1 MPGRPITDQSM
12 YGVEVGHGQFANSYA
27 CLPERCYARLAPTAV
42 RRPRLVQ
49 FNYLLAEELGL
60 DVQEWAGETGVA
72 VLAGNCLPAWA
83 QPLAMAYAGHQF
95 GHFSPQLGDGRA
107 ILLGE
112 IIDRHGQRRDLQLKG
127 AGRTPFS
134 RGGDG
139 RAALG
144 PMLREYIISEAMQ
157 ALGIPTTRA
166 LAVVTT
172 GEPVFRGTM
181 LPGAGLARLRAR
193 HPAVGTLGHFAR
205 RGGPEAVRTLGDYAI
220 ARHYPAVQESPRP
233 YLAFLEAV
241 CEAQATL
248 MARWMQ
254 VGFIHGVMNTDNMT
268 ISGETIDYG
277 PCAFLDTYDPAT
289 VLHSIDHHGRYAYGN
304 QPRITQWN
312 LARLAEALLP
322 LLDDQRDKALRLATD
337 TITQFPARFERS
349 WREGMRRKLGLLREE
364 SDDVSLMHD
373 LLTLMQE

>member
-1 MPGRPITDQSM
+1 MTNQSTCD
-12 YGVEVGHGQFANSYA
+12 VAVRQGQFANSYA

-42 RRPRLVQ
+42 CRPRLVQ
-49 FNYLLAEELGL
+49 FNYPLAEELGL
-60 DVQEWAGETGVA
+60 DAQEWTGETGVA
-72 VLAGNCLPAWA
+72 VLAGNGLPAWA

-172 GEPVFRGTM
+172 GEPVFRETM
-181 LPGAGLARLRAR
+181 LPGAVLARVAASHLR
-193 HPAVGTLGHFAR
+193 VGTFEYFAA
-205 RGGPEAVRTLGDYAI
+205 RGDLDAVRTLADYAI
-220 ARHYPAVQESPRP
+220 AA
-233 YLAFLEAV
+233 
-241 CEAQATL
+241 
-248 MARWMQ
+248 
-254 VGFIHGVMNTDNMT
+254 
-268 ISGETIDYG
+268 
-277 PCAFLDTYDPAT
+277 
-289 VLHSIDHHGRYAYGN
+289 
-304 QPRITQWN
+304 
-312 LARLAEALLP
+312 ALP
-322 LLDDQRDKALRLATD
+322 GGAGA
-337 TITQFPARFERS
+337 S
-349 WREGMRRKLGLLREE
+349 
-364 SDDVSLMHD
+364 
-373 LLTLMQE
+373 